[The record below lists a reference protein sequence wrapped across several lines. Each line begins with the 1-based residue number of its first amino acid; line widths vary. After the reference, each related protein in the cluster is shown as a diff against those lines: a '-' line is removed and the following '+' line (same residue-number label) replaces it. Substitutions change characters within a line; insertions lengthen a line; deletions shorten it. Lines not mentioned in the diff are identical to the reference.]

1 MVERKGTLE
10 EKVTSSFWATWHGM
24 CSLQVATLR
33 PAREKGS
40 FYEQHS
46 FCPNGG
52 PRCFDYA
59 GAIGLIA
66 SRFIFGFAN
75 LAGIAVFPPI
85 VLGAG
90 LFLYSLLTDCELGIS
105 GVKFIP
111 MSVHLSVDFV
121 ASAFSARGT
130 VSVRLQESGTERLI
144 APGYCG
150 HLRHPSRTGF
160 ENGPQVNATSLTAAA

>member
-1 MVERKGTLE
+1 MERKEPWKRRLL
-10 EKVTSSFWATWHGM
+10 SSFCATRHGI
-24 CSLQVATLR
+24 CSLVATLR
-33 PAREKGS
+33 PAREKRS
-40 FYEQHS
+40 LCEQHS

-59 GAIGLIA
+59 AAIGLIA

-75 LAGIAVFPPI
+75 LGGIAVFPPI

-90 LFLYSLLTDCELGIS
+90 LFLYSLLTVCELGIS

>member
-1 MVERKGTLE
+1 MEFVLWSRPFDRRAKNGVSVNSIRFVPTA
-10 EKVTSSFWATWHGM
+10 VHG
-24 CSLQVATLR
+24 V
-33 PAREKGS
+33 
-40 FYEQHS
+40 
-46 FCPNGG
+46 
-52 PRCFDYA
+52 FDYG

-66 SRFIFGFAN
+66 SPFVFGFADVG
-75 LAGIAVFPPI
+75 GIAVFLPI

-90 LFLYSLLTDCELGIS
+90 LFLYSLLTVCELGIS

-121 ASAFSARGT
+121 ACAFSARGT